1 MNSYQQLFA
10 AVSDHVECFCTDL
23 TKHDRQAIEAYPTLP
38 YLHWARSC
46 GTTLLFLPPIDDDS
60 WPKYGER
67 VKYLFGSA
75 DRDHVLD
82 QKIVV
87 AKYHTIKSNSPES
100 FRCHH
105 FDGSRLR
112 AITVDAAVVV
122 AERYAVKIRE
132 TWRIE
137 RMKNENP
144 AEYRRWRERSEAG
157 EMRVAEFI

>member
-10 AVSDHVECFCTDL
+10 AVSITLSAFAQTSQSTTDRRL
-23 TKHDRQAIEAYPTLP
+23 KPIPPCRICIGPAVWHDVAILATN
-38 YLHWARSC
+38 RRR
-46 GTTLLFLPPIDDDS
+46 F

-137 RMKNENP
+137 RMKTKT
-144 AEYRRWRERSEAG
+144 WRSIAAG
-157 EMRVAEFI
+157 VSAPRLAKCVAEFI